1 MSLDDLLYA
10 WLPHQRWYGG
20 KGRPIATIEAPLGAP
35 IRSDDATTLALAI
48 AHVTYTDG
56 TSEDYQVPV
65 SMRTE
70 RWNDIEHALIGAS
83 DGVEYYDAPHDPAAA
98 DMLLNALRDASATP
112 ETYFH
117 RIGDIGDSATVL
129 HARLVGAE
137 QSNTS
142 IVYGEDLILKLFRR
156 LAAGLNPDLELTR
169 ALQDAGS
176 SHVAPI
182 RGWISTAADESSPEA
197 TTTLG
202 VLQQFAPSASEG
214 WALALTSVRDL
225 YAEADLHADEV
236 GGDFAAE
243 SRRLGAATAEVHALL
258 ATALSTVTAGPTD
271 VERAVTAMNER
282 LTHAVR
288 EVPDL
293 VPYETAMRH
302 AYAAAVSAP
311 RTKPLV
317 LQRIHGDF
325 HLGQVLRTD
334 SGWLILDF
342 EGEPARPLAERRAPA
357 SPLRDVAGMLRSFD
371 YAARSA
377 LTDHPPSPGLE
388 YRATE
393 WAERNREAFCD
404 GYADIAA
411 DDPRAD
417 HALLRAFE
425 LDKAV
430 YEVIY
435 EARHRP
441 SWMSIPL
448 GSIARLAA

>member
-1 MSLDDLLYA
+1 VSLDNLLHA

-20 KGRPIATIEAPLGAP
+20 KGRPVATIEAPIGAT
-35 IRSDDATTLALAI
+35 IQSDEATTLALAI

-56 TSEDYQVPV
+56 ASEDYQVPV
-65 SMRTE
+65 SMRTG
-70 RWNDIEHALIGAS
+70 RWNDIEHALIGES
-83 DGVEYYDAPHDPAAA
+83 DGVAYYDAPHDPAAA
-98 DMLLNALRDASATP
+98 AMLLNALRDASATP

-117 RIGDIGDSATVL
+117 RIGDIPTGL

-142 IVYGEDLILKLFRR
+142 IVFGEDLILKLFRR

-176 SHVAPI
+176 THVAPV

-197 TTTLG
+197 TTTLA

-243 SRRLGAATAEVHALL
+243 SRRLGAATAEVHAVL
-258 ATALSTVTAGPTD
+258 AAALPTVTAGPAD
-271 VERAVTAMNER
+271 LERTVAAMNDR

-293 VPYETAMRH
+293 APYETTIRH
-302 AYAAAVSAP
+302 AFEAAVLA
-311 RTKPLV
+311 THKKPPV

-388 YRATE
+388 YRAAE
-393 WAERNREAFCD
+393 WADRNRDAFCD
-404 GYADIAA
+404 GYADVAA
-411 DDPRAD
+411 DDPRTD
-417 HALLRAFE
+417 LALLRAFE

-441 SWMSIPL
+441 SWISIPL

>member
-1 MSLDDLLYA
+1 VSLDNLLHA

-20 KGRPIATIEAPLGAP
+20 KGRPVATIEAPLGAP
-35 IRSDDATTLALAI
+35 ILSDDATTLALAI
-48 AHVTYTDG
+48 ARVTYTDG

-70 RWNDIEHALIGAS
+70 RWNDIEHALIGES
-83 DGVEYYDAPHDPAAA
+83 DGVAYYDAPHDPTAAA
-98 DMLLNALRDASATP
+98 MLLNALRDAAATP

-117 RIGDIGDSATVL
+117 RIGDIPTGL

-142 IVYGEDLILKLFRR
+142 IVFGEDLILKLFRR

-176 SHVAPI
+176 THVAPV
-182 RGWISTAADESSPEA
+182 RGWISTAADESSPDA
-197 TTTLG
+197 TTTLA

-243 SRRLGAATAEVHALL
+243 SRRLGAATAEVHAVL
-258 ATALSTVTAGPTD
+258 ASTLPTVTAGPAD
-271 VERAVTAMNER
+271 LERAVTAMNDR

-288 EVPDL
+288 EVPNL
-293 VPYETAMRH
+293 EPYETTMRH
-302 AYAAAVSAP
+302 AFEAAVAAT
-311 RTKPLV
+311 RTKPHV

-371 YAARSA
+371 YAARSV

-393 WAERNREAFCD
+393 WAERNRDAFCD
-404 GYADIAA
+404 GYADVAA
-411 DDPRAD
+411 DDPRTD
-417 HALLRAFE
+417 RALLRAFE

-441 SWMSIPL
+441 SWISIPL